1 MLRQFFLVS
10 LPIGNPGDL
19 SPRAVQVL
27 RDCPILIVE
36 EIRTAKKFL
45 DQLGIA
51 LAEKTVYE
59 LNEHTRDRENQDLAE
74 KLYGSSGD
82 AALFSEAG
90 SPVIAD
96 PGFPLVEALASF
108 GVAIRYVP
116 GASSIIGSL
125 VVSGLPADDFYFA
138 GFLPR
143 KDHERKERL
152 RELRRYATTLV
163 ILEAPYRLNALLEAA
178 GKAFP
183 SSTRAALCFSLTAPE
198 EEVFRG
204 TLDDAIA
211 QFGNKNRKDPFV
223 LLLDNR
229 GR

>member
-1 MLRQFFLVS
+1 K
-10 LPIGNPGDL
+10 
-19 SPRAVQVL
+19 
-27 RDCPILIVE
+27 ILIVE

-51 LAEKTVYE
+51 FAEKTVYE
-59 LNEHTRDRENQDLAE
+59 LNEHTKDRGNQDLAE

-96 PGFPLVEALASF
+96 PGFALVETLASF
-108 GVAIRYVP
+108 GVAIRYIP

-152 RELRRYATTLV
+152 RELRRYPTTLV
-163 ILEAPYRLNALLEAA
+163 ILEAPYRLNALLEAL
-178 GKAFP
+178 GKAFSP
-183 SSTRAALCFSLTAPE
+183 SVRVALCFSLTAPE
-198 EEVFRG
+198 EEIFRG
-204 TLDDAIA
+204 TLGDAVA
-211 QFGNKNRKDPFV
+211 KFGNKNRKDPFV
-223 LLLDNR
+223 LLLENR